1 MSQTENQQDS
11 STHSNS
17 ESFTSFDK
25 IDALID
31 VPSSSRK
38 TKIVRLGAK
47 VLETKKEV
55 RKVLPEAQYLG
66 NLEKIIVRDY
76 FPELPKLKA
85 QAEFIDAVARN
96 DHLKIRELQIRY
108 STRRTDRRTSPSQRP
123 NTSASLFDPATPLEK
138 IKQEGE
144 EGGDKI
150 QGTGNAPY
158 ANEEG
163 DNDAFLNGSNK
174 KKKDSLPKKA
184 LDNFTVQTYLE
195 KYTSEDNA
203 SFEELFELGKKRE
216 RVQNAWMYEAE
227 AKHNESLVSRDQP
240 MLEAADEQ
248 LVAKIGD
255 SQKFG
260 KREGCKLVNFG
271 AKKHKIVNRLS
282 DDQRPINVDNWSYK
296 ARNVVLFNHLDEA
309 PLTMQEHI
317 DRAKTSEI
325 HINKKGT
332 RFKNEQQKA
341 PDQVAMARAAFQNV
355 SKIAGHVDVTGKQV
369 GIESK
374 TIGLVATPTPI
385 PDESP
390 LMTWGEIEGTPFR
403 LDAPEI
409 QPHIENAPTFKI
421 PEMPVREKVAAQIA
435 EKIASSYN
443 NKRKL
448 AMNKIQEIAPKT
460 PKFNASCRSGTS
472 RVGTMSP
479 AARTLLNERL
489 GIRLGTDKLIKF
501 SPSPR
506 GTPTSRTMFSPSIYK
521 LVKPKSEANSG
532 ASTPSRLPESNKS
545 TTTINVTDN
554 LLNIPPAAFGND
566 NGGLSSATSSGGGRP
581 KAADFF

>member
-1 MSQTENQQDS
+1 MSQTKNQQDS
-11 STHSNS
+11 SIHSNP

-38 TKIVRLGAK
+38 TKVVRLGAK

-144 EGGDKI
+144 EGGDKL
-150 QGTGNAPY
+150 QETGNAPY

-248 LVAKIGD
+248 LVAK
-255 SQKFG
+255 S
-260 KREGCKLVNFG
+260 NT
-271 AKKHKIVNRLS
+271 S

-296 ARNVVLFNHLDEA
+296 ARNVVLFNHIDEA

-566 NGGLSSATSSGGGRP
+566 NGGLSSDTSSVGGRP

>member
-1 MSQTENQQDS
+1 
-11 STHSNS
+11 
-17 ESFTSFDK
+17 
-25 IDALID
+25 
-31 VPSSSRK
+31 
-38 TKIVRLGAK
+38 
-47 VLETKKEV
+47 
-55 RKVLPEAQYLG
+55 
-66 NLEKIIVRDY
+66 
-76 FPELPKLKA
+76 A

-144 EGGDKI
+144 EGDKV
-150 QGTGNAPY
+150 QETGNAPY

-248 LVAKIGD
+248 LVAK
-255 SQKFG
+255 
-260 KREGCKLVNFG
+260 N
-271 AKKHKIVNRLS
+271 
-282 DDQRPINVDNWSYK
+282 DQRPINVDNWSYK
-296 ARNVVLFNHLDEA
+296 ARNVVLFNHIDEA

-566 NGGLSSATSSGGGRP
+566 NGGLSSATSSAGGRP

>member
-1 MSQTENQQDS
+1 MSLTKQQADS

-17 ESFTSFDK
+17 DSFNSFDR
-25 IDALID
+25 IDALIE
-31 VPSSSRK
+31 VPASSRK
-38 TKIVRLGAK
+38 TKVVRLGAK

-55 RKVLPEAQYLG
+55 RKVLPEAQYIG

-76 FPELPKLKA
+76 FPELPKMKA
-85 QAEFIDAVARN
+85 QAEFLEAVACN

-123 NTSASLFDPATPLEK
+123 NTSASLFDPATPLDNK
-138 IKQEGE
+138 IEDLKQEEGE
-144 EGGDKI
+144 DGFINKRSKI
-150 QGTGNAPY
+150 QEETGNTPY

-163 DNDAFLNGSNK
+163 DNDAFLNGDKK
-174 KKKDSLPKKA
+174 KKKDSSIPKKA
-184 LDNFTVQTYLE
+184 LDSFTVQTYLE

-216 RVQNAWMYEAE
+216 KVQNAWMYEAE
-227 AKHNESLVSRDQP
+227 KKHNESLVFRSQP

-248 LVAKIGD
+248 LVDK
-255 SQKFG
+255 SN
-260 KREGCKLVNFG
+260 V
-271 AKKHKIVNRLS
+271 S
-282 DDQRPINVDNWSYK
+282 DDQRPLNVDNWSYK
-296 ARNVVLFNHLDEA
+296 ARNVVLFNNIDEA

-325 HINKKGT
+325 YINKKAT
-332 RFKNEQQKA
+332 RFKKEQQKA

-374 TIGLVATPTPI
+374 TIGLVATPTPM

-489 GIRLGTDKLIKF
+489 GIRLGTDKLMKF
-501 SPSPR
+501 TPSPR
-506 GTPTSRTMFSPSIYK
+506 GTPNSRTMYSPSIYK
-521 LVKPKSEANSG
+521 LVKPKNEANSG
-532 ASTPSRLPESNKS
+532 ANTPRLESCSNKVTS
-545 TTTINVTDN
+545 GGVTDN

-566 NGGLSSATSSGGGRP
+566 SELPSTSSAGRP
-581 KAADFF
+581 SAADFF